1 LSSHPIRLKWRF
13 LEIFLLMVIISI
25 GAVFVH
31 QIGTRLDRRMEELKT
46 EVMHTL
52 EARIGRKISYSSM
65 SPSVFG
71 YLGIRDLVI
80 HGQDDP
86 DEVLL
91 RINRVKVHY
100 DLFRLLSTR
109 AALLAVSEIQ
119 IANSYFDID
128 YDRDRELLELIDS
141 LRTSS
146 RDSPGSW
153 LSLAGRS
160 SLQREAYPRID
171 MSGTNITLRYTYRD
185 WQVEVSNLFFTSV
198 NQQDL
203 YDISVRGL
211 VEARH
216 ARVGSPVPAWLS
228 TRLRMTGTLDRF
240 FTWSDLAVQI
250 YSLSTETI
258 DVKRQTLQVTY
269 DSQNLAV
276 RKIQDRAPLD
286 LQVSYDTASKDL
298 KLDFIAEGFRPADLF
313 RLTGALKRFNPYLQ
327 SSVSSSG
334 SLAVNLEELRLRYT
348 ADLRIEAPEEL
359 LPFDVSIVSRISGN
373 EEILY
378 LNPFS
383 LQSSRGRVEFN
394 GNVLIGNLLPSGLL
408 HFDDFDPRG
417 GQNLNATLRIDRAAE
432 VVDIKSSTLEVGQT
446 HFDSFSLKIVPE
458 GRSVRFALAA
468 ALEENADSGAL
479 TATGAFGWESKLS
492 LSTEASMNK
501 LPLDTLYGLLVPQT
515 DVSPRLERQLRR
527 YSLSMT
533 AGGATDFSEFEF
545 STDRFEIIENGQPE
559 NFLRLQAA
567 VQRDS
572 ADFNDIRLQWGGYSL
587 RGDVAVKRAE
597 KTLEL
602 STLVWFQDVPYQLD
616 VAFLPWRSVRFSGS
630 YGLDGYYLF
639 TQARSS
645 VFDSGRVTE
654 LWGNPF
660 HLHSENLPITLKKG
674 TMYASVDTAGLIG
687 ADGSLYAS
695 ASTARLRNIPFS
707 TITKNTLDLAFEL
720 KDKQLSLNRI
730 AYQDEYSELNG
741 RGNADLQN
749 LLPLKASGAI
759 RLEAPE
765 GEEQYSSDARID
777 GSRIQGSLE
786 FVGAPIGRLGIE
798 AVNGNLSG
806 SIAFDGDLPRPDLTI
821 ALSLNDGRLNLDPL
835 ALDLAATYTRDSVE
849 ISSLN
854 ASFLNHKLTG
864 GKGVFEIETGEFFF
878 GSSYRAEYFQQIVN
892 LKIGLE
898 GRFGGLPWP
907 LTLEAVLGN
916 SIEGILAFSEITVD
930 GAERAGWTVAF
941 EGDRGLLAFDGGP
954 GESIRGT
961 VLQDGSFTLDLA
973 APLPIQGQAS
983 GRILLNQLDSDFSVS
998 ALDMRIIN
1006 TMTPNTDVFTFT
1018 TGSAQGSLRIF
1029 GPINDPDWVGFLDV
1043 RDAEL
1048 EFAPSPDPVKP
1059 LNARLIFDGKSF
1071 TLPRITTYSG
1081 DTKIEAEGFFY
1092 IDHWVPEGLELI
1104 FYAGEYPGIHIAYA
1118 FDPIFVDGY
1127 ATGAVRVRAD
1137 ENVTNLDGRIQANSC
1152 RIALLREEDEQAVS
1166 TVPSIPMFVDMD
1178 ITTGRSVE
1186 FYWPAMNFPIVRTFA
1201 RQGEEVSLHVNDETG
1216 EFFIKG
1222 KVEIR
1227 GGEIFY
1233 FDRSFYLKQGS
1244 ISFEERIDEFDP
1256 WIYALAEIRE
1266 RDLNNEEIKIYLEAN
1281 NKLSLFSPRFYSEP
1295 SRPDVEILNL
1305 IGGTILNRFEQ
1316 TDFGTAAVMLT
1327 SDIIGQFGIL
1337 TPFERAVR
1345 EILNL
1350 DLFTVRTQFLQN
1362 VLIDR
1367 IRGENLVENSF
1378 NPLDNTTLTLGKYL
1392 GTDLFLEAL
1401 VRFQN
1406 VEDLTSSSNIRTEGE
1421 LNLEW
1426 VTPFFLLEWTFTP
1439 SHPENLFL
1447 SDNSIGLSW
1456 KYSY

>member
-13 LEIFLLMVIISI
+13 LEIFLLLVIVSV
-25 GAVFVH
+25 GAVFVR
-31 QIGTRLDRRMEELKT
+31 QVGTRLDRRMEELKT
-46 EVMHTL
+46 EVMQTL
-52 EARIGRKISYSSM
+52 EARLGRRISYSSV

-80 HGQDDP
+80 HGRDDP
-86 DEVLL
+86 QEILL

-100 DLFRLLSTR
+100 DLLRFLSTR
-109 AALLAVSEIQ
+109 SAVLALSEIQ

-128 YDRDRELLELIDS
+128 YDRDRELLELIES

-146 RDSPGSW
+146 TEPGSPL

-160 SLQREAYPRID
+160 GLQGEDYPRIT
-171 MSGTNITLRYTYRD
+171 MSGSNLTLRYTYRD
-185 WQVEVSNLFFTSV
+185 WQAEVSNLFFTIT

-203 YDISVRGL
+203 YDISVRGF

-216 ARVGSPVPAWLS
+216 TRSGSPVPAWLS
-228 TRLRMTGTLDRF
+228 TRLKLTGTLDRF

-269 DSQNLAV
+269 DSQNLEV

-286 LQVSYDTASKDL
+286 LQVSYDTESRDL
-298 KLDFIAEGFRPADLF
+298 NAQFSTEGFRPADLF
-313 RLTGALKRFNPYLQ
+313 QLTGALERFNPYLQ

-334 SLAVNLEELRLRYT
+334 SLAVNLGELRLRYS
-348 ADLRIEAPEEL
+348 ADLRIEAPGEV

-378 LNPFS
+378 LNPLS
-383 LQSSRGRVEFN
+383 LRSSRGRAEFN

-417 GQNLNATLRIDRAAE
+417 GQNLNATLRIDRGAE
-432 VVDIKSSTLEVGQT
+432 LVAIESSTLDIGET
-446 HFDSFSLKIVPE
+446 HFESFSLNIVPDR
-458 GRSVRFALAA
+458 RSVRFALAA
-468 ALEENADSGAL
+468 SLEEDTDSGAL
-479 TATGAFGWESKLS
+479 AATGAIGWESRLS

-501 LPLDTLYGLLVPQT
+501 LPLDTLYRLLVPQSG
-515 DVSPRLERQLRR
+515 VSPRLEQRLRR
-527 YSLSMT
+527 YSLSMDVG
-533 AGGATDFSEFEF
+533 AATDFSDFSI
-545 STDRFEIIENGQPE
+545 STDSFEILENGQPE
-559 NFLRLQAA
+559 NFLRLRATVSRDAA
-567 VQRDS
+567 DL
-572 ADFNDIRLQWGGYSL
+572 NDIRFRWKGYSL
-587 RGDVAVKRAE
+587 QGDVAVQRAE
-597 KTLEL
+597 QTLAL
-602 STLVWFQDVPYQLD
+602 STLVWFQDIPYQLD
-616 VAFLPWRSVRFSGS
+616 VDILPWRSVRFSGS
-630 YGLDGYYLF
+630 YGLEGYYLF
-639 TQARSS
+639 TRARTS
-645 VFDSGRVTE
+645 VADSGRVTE
-654 LWGNPF
+654 FWGNPF

-674 TMYASVDTAGLIG
+674 TMYASVDMAGLVG
-687 ADGSLYAS
+687 PDGSMYTT

-707 TITKNTLDLAFEL
+707 TITKNTLDLAFDL
-720 KDKQLSLNRI
+720 NGNRLSLTRVG
-730 AYQDEYSELNG
+730 YQDEYSELSG
-741 RGNADLQN
+741 RGSADLRD
-749 LLPLKASGAI
+749 LLPLQASGSI
-759 RLEAPE
+759 RLETPQ
-765 GEEQYSSDARID
+765 GEERYSSDASID
-777 GSRIQGSLE
+777 GSSIQGRLE
-786 FVGAPIGRLGIE
+786 FASAPIERLGIK
-798 AVNGNLSG
+798 AVNGKLSG
-806 SIAFDGDLPRPDLTI
+806 SIAIDGDLPRPDLTI
-821 ALSLNDGRLNLDPL
+821 LLSLNNGRLNLDPL
-835 ALDLAATYTRDSVE
+835 GLELAATYSRDSVQ
-849 ISSLN
+849 ISSLS
-854 ASFLNHKLTG
+854 ATFLNHRLTG
-864 GKGVFEIETGEFFF
+864 GKGLLDVDTGEFRFE
-878 GSSYRAEYFQQIVN
+878 SDYRSEYFRQMVDLRIDLQ
-892 LKIGLE
+892 
-898 GRFGGLPWP
+898 GRLGGLPWP
-907 LTLEAVLGN
+907 LTLDEVLDT
-916 SIEGILAFSEITVD
+916 SIEGLLTFSDITVD
-930 GAERAGWTVAF
+930 GAERAQWTVSLAG
-941 EGDRGLLAFDGGP
+941 EKGLLAFDGGP

-961 VLQDGSFTLDLA
+961 VAQDGRFTLNLT

-983 GRILLNQLDSDFSVS
+983 GRIFQNQLDSDFSVT

-1006 TMTPNTDVFTFT
+1006 TMTPGTDVFTFT
-1018 TGSAQGSLRIF
+1018 TGSAQGVLRIF

-1043 RDAEL
+1043 LDAEL
-1048 EFAPSPDPVKP
+1048 DFAPSPDPIKP
-1059 LNARLIFDGKSF
+1059 INGRLIFDGKSF
-1071 TLPRITTYSG
+1071 NLPRLTSYSG
-1081 DTKIEAEGFFY
+1081 DRKIEGEGFFY
-1092 IDHWVPEGLELI
+1092 IDHWVPEGVELI
-1104 FYAGEYPGIHIAYA
+1104 FYAEEYPGVHIAYA

-1137 ENVTNLDGRIQANSC
+1137 ETTTVLDGRIQANSC
-1152 RIALLREEDEQAVS
+1152 RIALLREEEEKAVS
-1166 TVPSIPMFVDMD
+1166 KTPAIPMFVDMD

-1186 FYWPAMNFPIVRTFA
+1186 FFWPAINFPIVRTFA
-1201 RQGEEVSLHVNDETG
+1201 RQGEELSLYVNEETG
-1216 EFFIKG
+1216 EFFMEG
-1222 KVEIR
+1222 EVEIR

-1244 ISFEERIDEFDP
+1244 ISFKERIDEFDP

-1295 SRPDVEILNL
+1295 SRPDVEVLNL
-1305 IGGTILNRFEQ
+1305 IGGTIFNRFEQ

-1345 EILNL
+1345 DILNL

-1367 IRGENLVENSF
+1367 IRGENLVENTF

-1439 SHPENLFL
+1439 THPENLFL